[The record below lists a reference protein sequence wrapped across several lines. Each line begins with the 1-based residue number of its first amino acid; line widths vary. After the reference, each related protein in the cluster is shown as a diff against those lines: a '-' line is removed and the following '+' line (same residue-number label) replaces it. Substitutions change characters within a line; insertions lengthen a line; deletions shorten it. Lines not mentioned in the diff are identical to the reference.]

1 MKKVFFTIIIPVFN
15 SDKFIRKC
23 ISSIVNQNFQD
34 FEVLIINDGST
45 DKSKKICQK
54 FLLENPTKIKLFNNK
69 RNLGVGVSR
78 NVGLKSANG
87 KYIIFLDSDD
97 YLIKNSLNSLQKKI
111 KIKDYPD
118 VVLNHIVQNKEP
130 KSNIVNLNF
139 FGKKKL
145 SKKQFLAKLLEK
157 NLLINECW
165 RIVVSNNLIQNNKI
179 VFKNIKIAE
188 DVSFIFKIFILMKN
202 ITINEKK
209 FLFHSSRLNSLKYTK
224 GVDSALAYYV
234 VFLELQ
240 EYKKKFK
247 KDKKIINFLNFK
259 SNNMIT
265 NIRIYFTLLNRKE
278 IIKLKNKF
286 NKIKDFKKN
295 IVDKKKFILSIINDS
310 EKKVVNFLKL
320 KKTHGQ
326 NITIYCAGIMTQSII
341 KILKK
346 NDIQVKNI
354 IDDDPMWIGRKLMNI
369 NVEKISILN
378 NSNKKNNL
386 IMICNLSKKVINNI
400 KIKLL
405 KLKLNNKQILSFS
418 L

>member
-1 MKKVFFTIIIPVFN
+1 
-15 SDKFIRKC
+15 
-23 ISSIVNQNFQD
+23 
-34 FEVLIINDGST
+34 
-45 DKSKKICQK
+45 
-54 FLLENPTKIKLFNNK
+54 
-69 RNLGVGVSR
+69 
-78 NVGLKSANG
+78 
-87 KYIIFLDSDD
+87 
-97 YLIKNSLNSLQKKI
+97 
-111 KIKDYPD
+111 
-118 VVLNHIVQNKEP
+118 
-130 KSNIVNLNF
+130 
-139 FGKKKL
+139 
-145 SKKQFLAKLLEK
+145 
-157 NLLINECW
+157 
-165 RIVVSNNLIQNNKI
+165 
-179 VFKNIKIAE
+179 
-188 DVSFIFKIFILMKN
+188 MKN

-247 KDKKIINFLNFK
+247 KDKKILNFLNFK

-295 IVDKKKFILSIINDS
+295 IADKKKFILSIINDS

-326 NITIYCAGIMTQSII
+326 NITIYCAGIMAQSII

-386 IMICNLSKKVINNI
+386 IMICNLSKKVINDI
-400 KIKLL
+400 KVKLL

>member
-54 FLLENPTKIKLFNNK
+54 FLSENPTKIKLFNNK

-247 KDKKIINFLNFK
+247 KDKKILNFLNFK

-295 IVDKKKFILSIINDS
+295 IADKKKFILSIINDS

-326 NITIYCAGIMTQSII
+326 NITIYCAGIMAQSII

-400 KIKLL
+400 KLKLL